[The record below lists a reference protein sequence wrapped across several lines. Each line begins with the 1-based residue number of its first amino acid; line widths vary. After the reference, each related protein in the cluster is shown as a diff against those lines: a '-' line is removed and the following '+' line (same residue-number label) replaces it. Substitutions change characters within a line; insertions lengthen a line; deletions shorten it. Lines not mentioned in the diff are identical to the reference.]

1 MGLCRYALLA
11 AVLGLAVQSARAQ
24 TTRQRLVVFGDGLA
38 DNGDGGAQLYA
49 RSLTGNDTL
58 VCFLTSPISVSSAVR
73 PNLGPNHSQRR
84 GHFLQQA
91 GFCFS
96 TVHLQW
102 VLLLA
107 IVHCHMMSACTS

>member
-11 AVLGLAVQSARAQ
+11 AVLGLAVQSAGAQ

-58 VCFLTSPISVSSAVR
+58 VCFESIHAFSCQPLQGPLIVEAADIEGSSLPQPAVEAFF
-73 PNLGPNHSQRR
+73 SQQ
-84 GHFLQQA
+84 G
-91 GFCFS
+91 CFRFG
-96 TVHLQW
+96 TLHLHW
-102 VLLLA
+102 VLVLA
-107 IVHCHMMSACTS
+107 QA